1 MPGRWV
7 AIAAVNGLF
16 AVAAGA
22 FGAHA
27 LAKRLDPGDLATFEV
42 GVRYQMYHAL
52 ALLALAWL
60 MSLHSS
66 RAIRSAAVCM
76 MVGTILFSGSLYAMS
91 FTGWGWLGPV
101 TPIGGAL
108 LMIGWLLLAVS
119 ATGAFAARAD
129 FAGGEMAESSR

>member
-42 GVRYQMYHAL
+42 GVRYHMYHAL
-52 ALLALAWL
+52 ALLAVAWV
-60 MSLHSS
+60 MSLRSS
-66 RAIRSAAVCM
+66 RAIRCSAACM
-76 MVGTILFSGSLYAMS
+76 MAGIILFSGSLYGMCLA
-91 FTGWGWLGPV
+91 GWRWLGPV

-108 LMIGWLLLAVS
+108 LMVGWLLLAVA
-119 ATGAFAARAD
+119 ATGAFAVRAGI
-129 FAGGEMAESSR
+129 AGDETAESSR